1 MMCRLNGWWE
11 GLSGKSTETK
21 LWGCKGRRKV
31 ATFAWKCLNSLGL
44 PRIGRLQTPAAREAF
59 SEPPWREPMTSK
71 AAPWSC
77 VQRLGTVPRRKPD
90 LHSGRQNR
98 VGSVVRLTWRWQA
111 WSVLALMQGYWTI
124 WGIGDPTPISHNSIN
139 LEFSS
144 LFLFFKNS

>member
-1 MMCRLNGWWE
+1 MMCSLNGRWE

-21 LWGCKGRRKV
+21 LRGCKGRRKV
-31 ATFAWKCLNSLGL
+31 ATFASKCLNSLGL
-44 PRIGRLQTPAAREAF
+44 PLICRLQTPAARGAF

-71 AAPWSC
+71 ASPWSC

-90 LHSGRQNR
+90 LHSGRQDR
-98 VGSVVRLTWRWQA
+98 VGSVVRLTWQWQA

-124 WGIGDPTPISHNSIN
+124 WGTGNPTPISHSSIN

-144 LFLFFKNS
+144 LFIFFKNS

>member
-11 GLSGKSTETK
+11 SFSGKSTETK

-44 PRIGRLQTPAAREAF
+44 PLIGRLQTPAAREAF

-77 VQRLGTVPRRKPD
+77 VQRLGTVPGRKPD
-90 LHSGRQNR
+90 LDSGRQDCVR
-98 VGSVVRLTWRWQA
+98 SVVRLTWRWQA

-124 WGIGDPTPISHNSIN
+124 WGIGDPTPISHNYII

-144 LFLFFKNS
+144 SFLFFQNS